1 MSAGNRFTGRNIL
14 ITGGARGQGAEE
26 ARRLS
31 AEGAR
36 VFITDVLDSEGEALA
51 RELGAAV
58 TFAHHDVSRE
68 SDWQRVCD
76 TIGAA
81 GGLHGLV
88 NNAGIFNPLPIA
100 ETSTEMFEA
109 HFRVNQLGSF
119 LGMKFGA
126 QIAAAEGASFVNISS
141 IAGLRG
147 TPGIAY
153 TATKWALRG
162 MTKTAAIELAAKN
175 IRVNSVHP
183 GLIDTPM
190 LDVMDPERRQK
201 RVGFVPLGRSGTVED
216 VADLVLF
223 LLSDESRYITG
234 AEISVDGGI
243 TL

>member
-1 MSAGNRFTGRNIL
+1 MSGRERFKGRNIL

-26 ARRLS
+26 ARRLC

-36 VFITDVLDSEGEALA
+36 VFITDVLDAEGEALA
-51 RELGAAV
+51 RELGDRV
-58 TFAHHDVSRE
+58 SFSHHDVSSE
-68 SDWQRVCD
+68 ADWRSVCD
-76 TIGAA
+76 EIRLA

-100 ETSTEMFEA
+100 DTSAQSFEA
-109 HFRVNQLGSF
+109 HFRVNQLGCF
-119 LGMKFGA
+119 LGMKLGA
-126 QIAAAEGASFVNISS
+126 EVAAPEGASFVNISS

-153 TATKWALRG
+153 TGTKWALRG
-162 MTKTAAIELAAKN
+162 MTKTAAVELAPRK

-190 LDVMDPERRQK
+190 LDVMEPERRQK

-223 LLSDESRYITG
+223 LLSDESSYITG
-234 AEISVDGGI
+234 AEIAVDGGI